1 METKAIVIL
10 YDGTAPNRKQ
20 LKAMLEQASFIE
32 DQSTVRIET
41 IGFSKLCKILAESV
55 TAPANVTR
63 NAHTENGDSSVIY
76 LAEYCRDISSIDK
89 LAVDIIKGLT
99 DHGADPAFM
108 ASCSFI
114 AQGSP
119 VSAKI
124 AKKYGFTETTRSIIT
139 QLYNSWLNND

>member
-10 YDGTAPNRKQ
+10 YDGTTPTRNQ
-20 LKAMLEQASFIE
+20 IKAMLEQALFIK
-32 DQSTVRIET
+32 DQSTAKVET

-55 TAPANVTR
+55 TSPATVTR

-76 LAEYCRDISSIDK
+76 LAEYCSDISKVDK

-99 DHGADPAFM
+99 DHSSDPAFM

-124 AKKYGFTETTRSIIT
+124 AKKYGFTETTRDIIT
-139 QLYNSWLNND
+139 QLYNSWLNHD